1 MYVQLILYIFISSIQ
16 QFVKGCGSFVTDMAD
31 AILTSLTNGRHAKFA
46 EMIKKEEEKKKLPI
60 NKKMVSL
67 MEKKYPYDWF
77 VM

>member
-1 MYVQLILYIFISSIQ
+1 
-16 QFVKGCGSFVTDMAD
+16 MAD

-60 NKKMVSL
+60 NKKLVSSINL
-67 MEKKYPYDWF
+67 MEKIYPYDWF